1 MWKALL
7 LALATTVLLAGAQ
20 PEDDVRAVLARQ
32 ERDWNQGNVKAFM
45 EGYEQSGGTAFVGT
59 SISRGYS
66 KVLARYLERYPNRE
80 SMGSLTFS
88 NVEVRMLGTDYASVL
103 GHWHLDRK
111 APAGGPTGGYFTLL
125 LHRTA
130 PGWKIFLD
138 HTSVE

>member
-20 PEDDVRAVLARQ
+20 PEDGVRAVLARQ
-32 ERDWNQGNVKAFM
+32 EQDWNRGNVKAFM
-45 EGYEQSGGTAFVGT
+45 EGYEQSGGTTFVGT

-88 NVEVRMLGTDYASVL
+88 NIEIRMLGTDYASVL

-111 APAGGPTGGYFTLL
+111 TTAGGSTGGYFTLL
-125 LHRTA
+125 FHRTA
-130 PGWKIFLD
+130 GGWKIFLD